1 MGRAGQPRLDR
12 TDLARSGV
20 SFVVSV
26 LGLALAGL
34 LLPGLGFDGLLPI
47 ALVAIVMALAG
58 LVVRPL
64 LAAIA
69 TPLGWLGALALA
81 LLGQAALAY
90 LALSVVPGVRVD
102 SFWTA
107 FWATWIVAVFTTSA
121 TWIMTAGTND
131 AVFVD
136 LVRRARRADPVA
148 DPEVTGILFVQLDGV
163 PFPVLQWGVL
173 AGTMPTLSRWIRSG
187 SHDFAEW
194 TPTLPATTPASQ
206 MGILHGTTDGIPAFR
221 WVDRATGRVFV
232 ANKPAD
238 AVDIEALHSNGHGLL
253 VDGGVSVSNLFS
265 GDALQAFATMS
276 RVGALKGDRDGRRL
290 FNTYLMRPDGFV
302 RGVVRTVSELA
313 RERLQARRQVRQ
325 DCARGCTEAGGS
337 RASAGP

>member
-1 MGRAGQPRLDR
+1 M
-12 TDLARSGV
+12 
-20 SFVVSV
+20 SV

-64 LAAIA
+64 LVAIA

-102 SFWTA
+102 SFWAA
-107 FWATWIVAVFTTSA
+107 FWATWIVAVFTTAA
-121 TWIMTAGTND
+121 TWIMTAGSND

-136 LVRRARRADPVA
+136 LVRRARRANPVA
-148 DPEVTGILFVQLDGV
+148 DPDVTGILFVQLDGV
-163 PFPVLQWGVL
+163 PFPVLDWGVL

-187 SHDFAEW
+187 SHEFAEW
-194 TPTLPATTPASQ
+194 IPTLPATTPASQ

-238 AVDIEALHSNGHGLL
+238 AVDIEALHSNGLGLL

-265 GDALQAFATMS
+265 GDAPQAFATMS
-276 RVGALKGDRDGRRL
+276 RISSLKGDRDGRRL
-290 FNTYLMRPDGFV
+290 FNAT
-302 RGVVRTVSELA
+302 S
-313 RERLQARRQVRQ
+313 
-325 DCARGCTEAGGS
+325 
-337 RASAGP
+337 